1 MAVDATVLQIVVRQ
15 EIQAVAEQRVLP
27 RSVAMAI
34 ADAAMQI
41 TLAHGISFLAKM
53 KSEERLA
60 TEYEAIK
67 HVAASPEFAGRV
79 TLFVY
84 NDADHLAEALRQID
98 RDKIDAALSRD
109 VTKGFA
115 P

>member
-1 MAVDATVLQIVVRQ
+1 MAVDTTVLQIVVRQ
-15 EIQAVAEQRVLP
+15 EVQAIAEQRVLP
-27 RSVAMAI
+27 RSLAMAI

-41 TLAHGISFLAKM
+41 TLEHGMSFLAKM
-53 KSEERLA
+53 RSDDRRV

-67 HVAASPEFAGRV
+67 HVAESPEFAGRV

-84 NDADHLAEALRQID
+84 NDADHLGEALRQLD
-98 RDKIDAALSRD
+98 RDKIDVALSRD
-109 VTKGFA
+109 VTKGLA